1 MMSLP
6 LSEQKQRRN
15 GLGAAVRGG
24 WGKGMGGK
32 EGGKVLG
39 VVLDR
44 EHYVSGVFIILRPS
58 EHGENEMAQ

>member
-1 MMSLP
+1 
-6 LSEQKQRRN
+6 
-15 GLGAAVRGG
+15 
-24 WGKGMGGK
+24 MGGK

-39 VVLDR
+39 VVHDR